1 MSFKIEKVSGKSGLN
16 SFIKSQWNFYEGD
29 ENFVPPLIHDRKKL
43 LNEKK
48 NPFFMHAE
56 IQHFLAKRDSNVIG
70 RITAII
76 NQNHNKTHNDK
87 VGFFGF
93 FECVDEPKV
102 AAALFHEVESWLR
115 ERGMDACRGPVNPS
129 MNDESGLL
137 IDGFDL
143 PPVLLMT
150 YNPPYYKDLI
160 EGQNYKKAKDLY
172 AYHLTNGEYISERME
187 RMQEAIIR
195 RYDLKIRKIDFKNN
209 FKKDVE
215 SLKEIYNAAW
225 QPNWGFVKITD
236 EEFDFLAADL
246 KTFAVEDYVLLLESK
261 GKLAGF
267 SLGLPDLNQV
277 LIHNKKGSL
286 LGAAY
291 HLFTKKKLIDTMR
304 ILILGVLPEFQGK
317 GFDSVLYYEVGKRS
331 QPLGIEYGEASWI
344 LEDNEAMKKG
354 ATEIMKGVHYKTYR
368 IFEKPI

>member
-1 MSFKIEKVSGKSGLN
+1 MSFRIERVESKSQLLA
-16 SFIKSQWNFYEGD
+16 FIKSKWNFYKGD
-29 ENFVPPLIHDRKKL
+29 ENFVPPLIQDRRKL
-43 LNEKK
+43 LNEEK
-48 NPFFMHAE
+48 NPFYKHAE
-56 IQHFLAKRDSNVIG
+56 IQHFLAKRDSKVIG
-70 RITAII
+70 RISAII
-76 NQNHNKTHNDK
+76 NGNHNKTHNDK

-93 FECVDEPKV
+93 FECINSPEV
-102 AAALFHEVESWLR
+102 AAALFEAAESWLK
-115 ERGMDACRGPVNPS
+115 ERGMDTCRGPVNPS
-129 MNDESGLL
+129 MNDETGLL
-137 IDGFDL
+137 IDGFDS

-160 EGQNYKKAKDLY
+160 EEQGYGKAKDLY
-172 AYHLTNGEYISERME
+172 AYHLTNGEYISDRME
-187 RMQEAIIR
+187 RMQEALIK
-195 RYDLKIRKIDFKNN
+195 RYDLTIRKIDFKNN
-209 FKKDVE
+209 FDNDVE

-261 GKLAGF
+261 GKLVGF

-277 LIHNKKGSL
+277 LIHNKRGSL

-291 HLFTKKKLIDTMR
+291 HLLTKKKLINTMR

-331 QPLGIEYGEASWI
+331 RPLGIEYGEASWI

-354 ATEIMKGVHYKTYR
+354 ATQIMKGKHYKTYR
-368 IFEKPI
+368 IFEKEI